1 MRLRS
6 LLLCI
11 WSLLACQNAIAKE
24 NLFVDA
30 RAIGLRANHFVSPS
44 GKDTNP
50 GTEELPWATINH
62 AAETAIAGD
71 TVAIRGGRYLLAS
84 QVRVHSSGRPD
95 AWISFVGIPGE
106 KVVLDAQDIG
116 SGPIVKGRLNEG
128 AFQVQGVSYVRV
140 ANLTIINSHD
150 AGITVRD
157 ASDIEIINN
166 TTVGTFSSGIAVWDT
181 NHDDKGTKRIRIV
194 GNTISRATT
203 WDLAPPNAD
212 RIGEPPHEALSIGG
226 AIDFEVAYNHVLDS
240 DKEGITI
247 KETSKRGR
255 VHHNLVEGMAR
266 QGIYVGSYFGR
277 LADIEVFSN
286 VIDHCHGAGFA
297 ISVEQGEPT
306 ERVNFHNNLVF
317 NNDGS
322 GVYFSRWGVENV
334 RRDISISHNIFYHN
348 GYGKPGPGQAYPWWT
363 GGVYLYSANVEGITI
378 KDNIFSENHGF
389 QVGYS
394 ELFLKN
400 RRSWQAAARAQRIVI
415 SHNLFFTIEKV
426 TFPIESGGAPFDRL
440 KIYETNGVHP
450 VFGDPSFTD
459 IAHGNFVARAN
470 SVARRARISAGPI
483 PPRGYL
489 QTWWKKCLQG
499 ISMKVDARRATQA
512 K

>member
-1 MRLRS
+1 MRL
-6 LLLCI
+6 LLPILCI
-11 WSLLACQNAIAKE
+11 LSLLACQNAIAKKQ
-24 NLFVDA
+24 NLSVYAKVTGF
-30 RAIGLRANHFVSPS
+30 RANHFVSPS

-50 GTEELPWATINH
+50 GTVELPWATINH

-71 TVAIRGGRYLLAS
+71 TVMISGGRYLLSS
-84 QVRVHSSGRPD
+84 QVRVHSSGRPN
-95 AWISFVGIPGE
+95 AWISFVGMPGE
-106 KVVLDAQDIG
+106 KVVLDAQDI
-116 SGPIVKGRLNEG
+116 SSDPIIKGRLNEG

-166 TTVGTFSSGIAVWDT
+166 TTKGTFSSGIAVWDT
-181 NHDDKGTKRIRIV
+181 NHDDKGTERIRVV

-226 AIDFEVAYNHVLDS
+226 AIDFEVAYNRVLDS

-247 KETSKRGR
+247 KETSKHGK
-255 VHHNLVEGMAR
+255 VHHNVVEGLAR

-286 VIDHCHGAGFA
+286 VIHNCHGAGFA
-297 ISVEQGEPT
+297 LSVEQGEPT
-306 ERVNFHNNLVF
+306 EQVSFHNNLVF
-317 NNDGS
+317 KNDGS
-322 GVYFSRWGVENV
+322 GVYFSRWGVENM

-348 GYGKPGPGQAYPWWT
+348 GFGTPEPGQAYPWWT

-389 QVGYS
+389 QIGYS
-394 ELFLKN
+394 QLFLKN
-400 RRSWQAAARAQRIVI
+400 NRSWQAAARAQRILI
-415 SHNLFFTIEKV
+415 NHNLFFTVEKV

-440 KIYETNGVHP
+440 KIYGANGAHP

-459 IAHGNFVARAN
+459 IANGNFTLRAN
-470 SVARRARISAGPI
+470 SVARRVHILAGPI
-483 PPRGYL
+483 PSTRCL
-489 QTWWKKCLQG
+489 QTWL
-499 ISMKVDARRATQA
+499 ARTSTRHIGAWAGTPA